1 MKCNRMGQSHCK
13 LSAQRDAPSAESAF
27 SISAEDTTRTA
38 VRRKWR
44 IGSAR

>member
-1 MKCNRMGQSHCK
+1 MGQISCE
-13 LSAQRDAPSAESAF
+13 LSAQRDAPPAESAF
-27 SISAEDTTRTA
+27 GTSAGDTTRTA

>member
-1 MKCNRMGQSHCK
+1 MGQSPCK
-13 LSAQRDAPSAESAF
+13 LSVQRDAPPAESAF
-27 SISAEDTTRTA
+27 GTSAEDTTRTA

>member
-1 MKCNRMGQSHCK
+1 MGQISCE
-13 LSAQRDAPSAESAF
+13 LSAQRNAPPAESAF
-27 SISAEDTTRTA
+27 GTSTGDTTRTA

>member
-1 MKCNRMGQSHCK
+1 MGQSPCK
-13 LSAQRDAPSAESAF
+13 LLAQRDTPSAESVF
-27 SISAEDTTRTA
+27 GTSAEDTTRTA